1 VSGRLPRFRRVMR
14 RGDLQFAG
22 PGCAAAQMRQKPVL
36 LTDNWRYCG
45 KGIIN
50 RVSVAKRSISHSG
63 GKANPR
69 RGVLGLSFN
78 QLIRVGA
85 MRAAFPS
92 FWHQR
97 LELLVLKITIRANES
112 EKERKWARESEQR
125 LFSS

>member
-1 VSGRLPRFRRVMR
+1 M
-14 RGDLQFAG
+14 
-22 PGCAAAQMRQKPVL
+22 
-36 LTDNWRYCG
+36 
-45 KGIIN
+45 
-50 RVSVAKRSISHSG
+50 
-63 GKANPR
+63 
-69 RGVLGLSFN
+69 GLSFN

-92 FWHQR
+92 FWHPR